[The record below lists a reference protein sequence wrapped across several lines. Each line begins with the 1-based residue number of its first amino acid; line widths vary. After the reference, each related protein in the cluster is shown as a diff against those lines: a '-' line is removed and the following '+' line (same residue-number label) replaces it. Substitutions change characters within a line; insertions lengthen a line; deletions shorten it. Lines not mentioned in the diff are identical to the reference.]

1 MQDRARLAGID
12 FRMESSPGA
21 GTRVIL
27 DVPWVPQV
35 APLPEISRGREETR
49 ILVVDDNALF
59 VQGLKDTLE
68 AGGYSVVGTARS
80 GLEAL
85 ALARTLRPDA
95 ILMDIQMPDLSGL
108 EATRLIHRELPEI
121 RIVMLTVSASDDDL
135 FESLR
140 VGASAYFL
148 KDLQSEDLFQLLDG
162 LLRGEVTFTPSMAA
176 KILEEGA
183 LRAPSPEKAPSFPDL
198 SDRQKQILS
207 LVAEGLTYK
216 EVGAKVNLAERTIK
230 YHVGEILARL
240 HLKSRAE
247 ATRLFRQ
254 NR

>member
-1 MQDRARLAGID
+1 
-12 FRMESSPGA
+12 
-21 GTRVIL
+21 
-27 DVPWVPQV
+27 
-35 APLPEISRGREETR
+35 
-49 ILVVDDNALF
+49 
-59 VQGLKDTLE
+59 
-68 AGGYSVVGTARS
+68 
-80 GLEAL
+80 
-85 ALARTLRPDA
+85 
-95 ILMDIQMPDLSGL
+95 
-108 EATRLIHRELPEI
+108 
-121 RIVMLTVSASDDDL
+121 VMLTVSASDDDL